1 MKKLPDE
8 RTMSELL
15 SMGKDLEDQARK
27 VYQMS
32 EAFAQKYEQRLENQ
46 YGSRNPLGQTTNHE
60 AYSSVEQSG
69 DTK

>member
-8 RTMSELL
+8 STMNELM

-32 EAFAQKYEQRLENQ
+32 EAFAQKYEQRLVNE
-46 YGSRNPLGQTTNHE
+46 SK
-60 AYSSVEQSG
+60 EQEKS
-69 DTK
+69 TR

>member
-1 MKKLPDE
+1 MNKLPDE

-32 EAFAQKYEQRLENQ
+32 EAFAQKYERRLENQ
-46 YGSRNPLGQTTNHE
+46 SIEQEESTMQTTPN
-60 AYSSVEQSG
+60 EQ
-69 DTK
+69 

>member
-8 RTMSELL
+8 STMNELM

-32 EAFAQKYEQRLENQ
+32 EAFAQKYEQRLVNESKEQ
-46 YGSRNPLGQTTNHE
+46 EKSTIQTIRN
-60 AYSSVEQSG
+60 EQ
-69 DTK
+69 

>member
-27 VYQMS
+27 VYEMS
-32 EAFAQKYEQRLENQ
+32 EAFAQKYEQRLE
-46 YGSRNPLGQTTNHE
+46 STPK
-60 AYSSVEQSG
+60 EQEES
-69 DTK
+69 TIPSIQKTLNEQ

>member
-1 MKKLPDE
+1 MKELPDE
-8 RTMSELL
+8 RTMNELL

-46 YGSRNPLGQTTNHE
+46 ATEPKEPTIPSMQKTLNE
-60 AYSSVEQSG
+60 
-69 DTK
+69 

>member
-27 VYQMS
+27 VYEMS
-32 EAFAQKYEQRLENQ
+32 EAFAQKYERRLENQ
-46 YGSRNPLGQTTNHE
+46 QIEQEGSTIPSMQKTPN
-60 AYSSVEQSG
+60 EQ
-69 DTK
+69 

>member
-8 RTMSELL
+8 RTMSKLL

-27 VYQMS
+27 VYEMS

-46 YGSRNPLGQTTNHE
+46 PIKQEGSTTPSMQKTPN
-60 AYSSVEQSG
+60 EQ
-69 DTK
+69 

>member
-8 RTMSELL
+8 REISELL

-32 EAFAQKYEQRLENQ
+32 EAFAQKYEQQLE
-46 YGSRNPLGQTTNHE
+46 SPPKEPEESTMQTIPD
-60 AYSSVEQSG
+60 EQ
-69 DTK
+69 